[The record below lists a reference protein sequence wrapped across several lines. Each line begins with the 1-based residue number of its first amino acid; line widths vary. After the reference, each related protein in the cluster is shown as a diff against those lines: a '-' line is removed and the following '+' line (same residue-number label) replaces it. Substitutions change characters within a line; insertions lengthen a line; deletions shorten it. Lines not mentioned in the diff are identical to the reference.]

1 MTALGIGVPQMS
13 TPTSAWPDES
23 ATETPEIT
31 EPAGRPRGGDAGSR
45 IADSIRNGIVAGEY
59 PPGTRIRQEDV
70 AARFG
75 ASRVPVRQALQQL
88 EYEGLVTVVA
98 NSGAWVA
105 RLTLAEC
112 EEIYQMRERL
122 EPLLLR
128 FSAPHLGP
136 AEVEGLSRLA
146 QRISV
151 VGADTDAFLA
161 LDREFHLASY
171 AGAHTAQLGDLIQKL
186 WNTTAPYRRAYVE
199 TWEPESRRIAYEEH
213 HLIVAALKD
222 ADVEEA
228 ERVLAGHI
236 RRTRRQ
242 LARNPHIFHPS
253 DEG

>member
-1 MTALGIGVPQMS
+1 MS
-13 TPTSAWPDES
+13 TETES
-23 ATETPEIT
+23 
-31 EPAGRPRGGDAGSR
+31 RPGDAGAR
-45 IADSIRNGIVAGEY
+45 IADSIRVGIIAGEY
-59 PPGTRIRQEDV
+59 PPGTRIRQEDL

-98 NSGAWVA
+98 NSGAWVS
-105 RLTLAEC
+105 RLTLTEC

-128 FSAPHLGP
+128 MSAPRLDDS
-136 AEVEGLSRLA
+136 AIEELSRLA
-146 QRISV
+146 QRISE
-151 VGADTDAFLA
+151 VGADTEAFLA

-171 AGAHTAQLGDLIQKL
+171 QGATTAQLGDLIQKL

-213 HLIVAALKD
+213 HLIVAALRD
-222 ADVEEA
+222 GDVEEA
-228 ERVLAGHI
+228 ERVLSGHI

-242 LARNPHIFHPS
+242 LARNPHVF
-253 DEG
+253 DAD